1 VQRFEPEHET
11 AFYVTFQRLIAA
23 AVAAPLFAAALATAH
38 ATHAGEA
45 APLAR
50 TEHVGPAPVVTTEHV
65 EAQLV
70 SDKLAAQPGKPVLV
84 GLKLRMAPEWH
95 TYWKNPGDS
104 GLPTRIQ
111 WVLPEGWKAG
121 DIQWPYPQHLPVGPL
136 MNYGYE
142 DEVVLLSELTPPAS
156 AKPGPVVIG
165 AKAEWLVC
173 KDVCIPEKGEL
184 ELEMPVADGEAAPD
198 PRFLAHIERSQ
209 RMLPVK
215 AEGWKFE
222 SSLAGKTL
230 MVRLTPPAGTSAP
243 QKVTFFPE
251 RELLIE
257 PAAPQKLV
265 REGDAVRIEMKL
277 AEPALKDVTSVA
289 GVAVAQSDW
298 PGTTRKAIEVDAPV
312 SATPIAAAGTVGA
325 AKPAGGG
332 EIGGS
337 VLTALAFAFL
347 GGILLN
353 LMPCVFP
360 VLGIKVMGFVEHAH
374 GEARAMRMQG
384 AIFSVGVILSFLV
397 LAGLMLGLRA
407 AGMQLGWGFQ
417 LQSPVVVTLLSG
429 LFFVLALN
437 LSGVFEWGLFA
448 QTLTSN
454 LSARGRYAD
463 AFVSGVL
470 ATVVATPC
478 TAPFMGA
485 AVGYTLTQDISVS
498 LAVFGALGAGMAL
511 PVLLLAL
518 NPGLLKKLP
527 RPGAWME
534 TFKQVLAFPLYATVA
549 WLAWVLGAQAGN
561 DAVLALL
568 GGLVLL
574 AMGAWMYG
582 RWHHSAGL
590 WRPAVAILF
599 AVAGLALAW
608 PAPQGAGAAGQ
619 PPVAKAGE
627 LPWQEWSPERV
638 AELTSQGRAVFV
650 DFTAAWCVTCQVN
663 KRVALNNDDVV
674 KAFAAK
680 GVIPL
685 RADWT
690 RNDPRITETLAALG
704 RNAIPVYALYLPGRE
719 APHLLPELLTPSIVL
734 AELSNLPAVEPGTA
748 ITQR

>member
-1 VQRFEPEHET
+1 M
-11 AFYVTFQRLIAA
+11 TFQRLIAA
-23 AVAAPLFAAALATAH
+23 PVASVLFLAAMAAVH
-38 ATHAGEA
+38 A
-45 APLAR
+45 
-50 TEHVGPAPVVTTEHV
+50 APVVNTEHV

-70 SDKLAAQPGKPVLV
+70 SDKTAAQPGKPVAV

-121 DIQWPYPQHLPVGPL
+121 DIQWPYPKHLPVGPL

-142 DEVVLLSELTPPAS
+142 DEVVLLSELTPPAN
-156 AKPGPVVIG
+156 AKPGTVVIG
-165 AKAEWLVC
+165 ARAEWLVC

-184 ELEMPVADGEAAPD
+184 ELEMPVANGEAAPN
-198 PRFLAHIERSQ
+198 PRFLAHIERS
-209 RMLPVK
+209 RAMLPVK

-230 MVRLTPPAGTSAP
+230 MVRLTPPAGAAAP
-243 QKVTFFPE
+243 QKIAFFPE

-265 REGDAVRIEMKL
+265 REGNAVRIEMKL
-277 AEPALKDVTSVA
+277 AEPPLKDVTRVA
-289 GVAVAQSDW
+289 GVAVAESGW
-298 PGTTRKAIEVDAPV
+298 PGTTRKAIAVDAPV
-312 SATPIAAAGTVGA
+312 SATPIAAAGAAGA
-325 AKPAGGG
+325 ATAGGS

-374 GEARAMRMQG
+374 GEPRAMRLQG
-384 AIFSVGVILSFLV
+384 AIFSVGVIVSFLV

-407 AGMQLGWGFQ
+407 GGTQLGWGFQ

-429 LFFVLALN
+429 LFFLLALN

-485 AVGYTLTQDISVS
+485 AVGYTLTQDTSVS

-511 PVLLLAL
+511 PVMLLAL
-518 NPGLLKKLP
+518 NPALLKKLP

-549 WLAWVLGAQAGN
+549 WLVWVLGAQSGN

-568 GGLVLL
+568 AGLVLL

-582 RWHHSAGL
+582 RWHHSPSL

-599 AVAGLALAW
+599 AVAGLAVAW
-608 PAPQGAGAAGQ
+608 PAPQAAGAAGQ
-619 PPVAKAGE
+619 PRAAKAGE

-638 AELTSQGRAVFV
+638 AELTSQGKAVFV

-663 KRVALNNDDVV
+663 KRIALHNDEVV
-674 KAFAAK
+674 RAFAAK
-680 GVIPL
+680 GVVPL

-690 RNDPRITETLAALG
+690 KSDPRITATLAALG
-704 RNAIPVYALYLPGRE
+704 RNAIPVYALYLPGQE
-719 APHLLPELLTPSIVL
+719 APLLLPEVLTPSIVL
-734 AELSNLPAVEPGTA
+734 AELSRLPAVQTGIA
-748 ITQR
+748 VTQRQSRSLP

>member
-1 VQRFEPEHET
+1 VK
-11 AFYVTFQRLIAA
+11 
-23 AVAAPLFAAALATAH
+23 
-38 ATHAGEA
+38 
-45 APLAR
+45 
-50 TEHVGPAPVVTTEHV
+50 TEHV

-70 SDKLAAQPGKPVLV
+70 SDKMAAQPGKPVLV
-84 GLKLRMAPEWH
+84 GLKLRMEPEWH

-121 DIQWPYPQHLPVGPL
+121 DIQWPYPKPLPVGPL

-142 DEVVLLSELTPPAS
+142 DEVVLLSELTPPAN
-156 AKPGPVVIG
+156 AKPGTVVIG

-184 ELEMPVADGEAAPD
+184 ELEMPVANAEAAPN
-198 PRFLAHIERSQ
+198 PRFLAHIERS
-209 RMLPVK
+209 RGMLPTKV
-215 AEGWKFE
+215 EGWKFA

-230 MVRLTPPAGTSAP
+230 MVRMTPPAGIAAP

-265 REGDAVRIEMKL
+265 REGNGVRIEMKL
-277 AEPALKDVTSVA
+277 ADPPLKDVTSVA
-289 GVAVAQSDW
+289 GVAVADSSW
-298 PGTTRKAIEVDAPV
+298 PGTSRKAIEVVAPV
-312 SATPIAAAGTVGA
+312 SATPLAAAGP
-325 AKPAGGG
+325 AKPAGGN

-337 VLTALAFAFL
+337 VMTALVFAFL

-374 GEARAMRMQG
+374 GETRAMRLQG
-384 AIFSVGVILSFLV
+384 AIFTVGVVLSFLV

-407 AGMQLGWGFQ
+407 GGTQLGWGFQ

-470 ATVVATPC
+470 ATIVATPC

-485 AVGYTLTQDISVS
+485 AVGYTLTQETSVS
-498 LAVFGALGAGMAL
+498 LAVFGTLGAGMAL

-518 NPGLLKKLP
+518 NPGLLKRLP

-549 WLAWVLGAQAGN
+549 WLVWVLGAQSGN

-568 GGLVLL
+568 AGLVLL

-582 RWHHSAGL
+582 RWHHSTSL

-599 AVAGLALAW
+599 AIAGLAVAW
-608 PAPQGAGAAGQ
+608 PAPQAAGAAGQ
-619 PPVAKAGE
+619 PPVTKAGE

-638 AELTSQGRAVFV
+638 AELTSQGKAVFV

-663 KRVALNNDDVV
+663 KRISLNNDEVV

-690 RNDPRITETLAALG
+690 KNDPRITATLAALG
-704 RNAIPVYALYLPGRE
+704 RNAIPVYALYLPGQE
-719 APHLLPELLTPSIVL
+719 APQLLPEVLTPSLVL
-734 AELSNLPAVEPGTA
+734 AELSRLPAIQTAGTA
-748 ITQR
+748 IIQR